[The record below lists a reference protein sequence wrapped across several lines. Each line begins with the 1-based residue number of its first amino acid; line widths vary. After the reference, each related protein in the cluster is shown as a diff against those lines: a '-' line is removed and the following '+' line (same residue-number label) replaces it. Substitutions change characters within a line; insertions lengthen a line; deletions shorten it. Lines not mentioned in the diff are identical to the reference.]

1 MARKSNKTSHV
12 LHLLAGE
19 EPAPEPETEKE
30 EKTGS
35 EPEASGAAQKTVS
48 GPEPEQP
55 ESPEISII
63 TTGSAGDDP
72 LSDLIKG
79 ELEEVFGPGETD
91 GPEEISPTPEG
102 TNESEEISAPLE
114 ETNESEEISAPLEET
129 DGPEETPPTPEGT
142 NGSEE
147 ISAPLEET
155 DGPEETPPTPET
167 TDNTD
172 ISADDQKDIIPDPGS
187 LEKENPDIP
196 GEASPEAEEEASHGA
211 VQETDSPEEGTAGH
225 MDPDPPVQ
233 EAVESPEQLNA
244 LLHPEEGDNAPHYRF
259 INVMEYIVKDMVI
272 DYMKKFSMC
281 TCERCVVD
289 TIALALTFC
298 SSKYIV
304 VDKNTV
310 SPLLNYYSN
319 KFTGDVT
326 VALTRACTLVNENPR
341 H

>member
-102 TNESEEISAPLE
+102 TN
-114 ETNESEEISAPLEET
+114 
-129 DGPEETPPTPEGT
+129 
-142 NGSEE
+142 GSEE

-155 DGPEETPPTPET
+155 DGPEETSPTPET

-196 GEASPEAEEEASHGA
+196 GEASPEAEEEASDGA